1 MALPHWRLFLLAV
14 TLLLGGVAAEIAQP
28 YLVKL
33 AIDNY
38 INVKNPDPGGLE
50 LLLLA
55 YLGVVV
61 CAFALNYGQAYLLQY
76 IGRTVIF
83 DLRMKVFTHL
93 QSLSLSFFDR
103 NPVGRLVTRVCHD
116 TEAINQLFSQ
126 VIVQSLRDIFVIA
139 GVLTVMFQL
148 DTRLAFL
155 SMGVV
160 PVIFFVSHWFRKALR
175 EAYRATRAH
184 LSTLN
189 AYLAENLAGMT
200 TVQLFNRQAMQMGRF
215 RKINHDY
222 LEANIRETTLNQTF
236 GQTLALLG
244 QLAVAALM
252 WYGGGAV
259 LQEAVTFGV
268 LYAFITYIKQLFQPV
283 NHLTQQLNVVQSA
296 IAASERLVDL
306 LDESPQVA
314 DPPSPRALPRV
325 RGEIRLE
332 NVWFAYVDE
341 QWVLRDINLTV
352 RPGETVAFVGATG
365 AGKSSIINVIS
376 RFYDVQRGRI
386 TIDGIDV
393 RAVRQADL
401 RRQIAVVQQDAVLQA
416 GDIMSNIRLGEASI
430 TDEQIVA
437 ATRAVGLEETILRL
451 PGGYSEVLH
460 EGGQTLSSGQRQLLS
475 FARALAFDPAVLV
488 LDEATSHVD
497 AETEEVVQ
505 AAVKRISQERTT
517 LIIAHRLS
525 TIRHAHQIVVLD
537 HGRIVERGTH
547 DELIALGGY
556 YKRLHDLSWR
566 NEPSQSLD
574 WKEESSPRSAKG

>member
-1 MALPHWRLFLLAV
+1 MKVERSDLSNLGQVLAMALPHWRLFLFAV
-14 TLLLGGVAAEIAQP
+14 VLLIGGVAAEIAQP
-28 YLVKL
+28 YLVKI

-38 INVKNPDPGGLE
+38 INVSDPDPSGLK
-50 LLLLA
+50 LLLFA
-55 YLGVVV
+55 YLGIVI

-76 IGRTVIF
+76 IGRTVVF
-83 DLRMKVFTHL
+83 DLRMRVFTHL

-126 VIVQSLRDIFVIA
+126 VIVQSLRDIFVIT
-139 GVLTVMFQL
+139 GVVTVMFQL
-148 DTRLAFL
+148 DTQLAVL
-155 SMGVV
+155 SIGVV

-175 EAYRATRAH
+175 EAYRATRTQ
-184 LSTLN
+184 LSVLN

-200 TVQLFNRQAMQMGRF
+200 TVQLFNRQAQQMSRF

-222 LEANIRETTLNQTF
+222 LDANIRETTLSQTF
-236 GQTLALLG
+236 SQTLAFLG

-259 LQEAVTFGV
+259 LRDAVSFGV

-296 IAASERLVDL
+296 IAASERLVAL
-306 LDESPQVA
+306 LDEEPEVD
-314 DPPSPRALPRV
+314 DPKEPLPLGRV
-325 RGEIRLE
+325 KGEIRLE
-332 NVWFAYVDE
+332 NIWFAYVDE
-341 QWVLRDINLTV
+341 QWVLKDINLTI

-393 RAVRQADL
+393 RHVRQADL

-416 GDIMSNIRLGEASI
+416 GDIKSNIRLGETSI
-430 TDEQIVA
+430 TDEQIIE
-437 ATRAVGLEETILRL
+437 ATKAVGLHETIRRL
-451 PGGYSEVLH
+451 PHGYDEVLH

-505 AAVKRISQERTT
+505 KAVERISQDRTT

-537 HGRIVERGTH
+537 HGRIVEQGSH
-547 DELIALGGY
+547 DELLDQGGY

-566 NEPSQSLD
+566 S
-574 WKEESSPRSAKG
+574 ESA